1 MTASLVGPGGQID
14 VSDREDRLL
23 GHVIIDGGGGGGTP
37 GGATE
42 TTLAAVLAELTQK
55 LEPGQVVALDAAT
68 LAALETINAVV
79 SGSVSVSN
87 FPANQAVSG
96 PLTDGELRAA
106 PVPVSFP
113 ADEAGLTDA
122 QLRAAPVPI
131 SGTVTANLGTI
142 DGAATE
148 TTLAALLTEMGQKLE
163 SGGVVALDGATLAAL
178 ETISV
183 ANWPAVQPV
192 NGTVG
197 LDAAALAA
205 LETITVANPTANPET
220 GLAKDATVLPVL
232 KRFDSVLTAKA
243 TYTTSG
249 DHTLIAAPASPLAL
263 RPVWFYAQAKG
274 ALDTGTVIVSFTLGA
289 RSYEFELTGS
299 QPFAHGAV
307 WDGAVGEALV
317 VNTSSVA
324 AVMVNCDYRTYQP

>member
-1 MTASLVGPGGQID
+1 MTATIVGPGGEVD
-14 VSDREDRLL
+14 VSDRPARQL
-23 GHVIIDGGGGGGTP
+23 GVVTVDGGTTLPSTLEVANDIGNPIPVNGTVAVTALDIGLSVLRDALTGAPTGTLEAIRSLLAGTVSVGGT
-37 GGATE
+37 
-42 TTLAAVLAELTQK
+42 
-55 LEPGQVVALDAAT
+55 VALSSTDRA
-68 LAALETINAVV
+68 LLEALETVSAIVSGTVVV
-79 SGSVSVSN
+79 SN
-87 FPANQAVSG
+87 LPATQPVSG
-96 PLTDGELRAA
+96 PLTDTQLRAA

-113 ADEAGLTDA
+113 ADESGLTDTE
-122 QLRAAPVPI
+122 LRATPVPV
-131 SGTVTANLGTI
+131 SGTV
-142 DGAATE
+142 
-148 TTLAALLTEMGQKLE
+148 AL
-163 SGGVVALDGATLAAL
+163 S
-178 ETISV
+178 
-183 ANWPAVQPV
+183 
-192 NGTVG
+192 
-197 LDAAALAA
+197 
-205 LETITVANPTANPET
+205 NPTET

-274 ALDTGTVIVSFTLGA
+274 VLDTGTVVVSFTLGA

-324 AVMVNCDYRTYQP
+324 AVMVNCDYRPYEP